1 MTVLPA
7 GAISITDGAVV
18 IAAETVAPRLGL
30 DPEALQAEM
39 RRGQVCC
46 LVETGADQDKGRTRV
61 TVRYQARSWALV
73 IEPDGKERA
82 TTWSAST
89 IPLKTK
95 ATSSHRDQVAEQ
107 LRTSLRN
114 MAAAG
119 LTITY
124 GGLARL
130 LELSPPNTINQITLA
145 LKRLM
150 EEDAKAGRPLI
161 AALVLSK
168 ARDGLPAM
176 GFFDC
181 ARRLGRFTGDPDGEE
196 ARSFH
201 TTELTAAQKFWGGC
215 DGNRIDAVALP
226 SRGQSRLSR
235 RAARLDAPDDGRRGD
250 SRADGTR
257 AQALRR

>member
-7 GAISITDGAVV
+7 GAISITDGAIV

-30 DPEALQAEM
+30 KPEALQAEM
-39 RRGQVCC
+39 QCGRVCC
-46 LVETGADQDKGRTRV
+46 LVETGVDDDEGRTRV
-61 TVRYQARSWALV
+61 TVRYHARSWTLV

-89 IPLKTK
+89 IPLKTRA

-107 LRTSLRN
+107 LRACLQN

-130 LELSPPNTINQITLA
+130 LELSLPNTIHQITVA
-145 LKRLM
+145 LERLM
-150 EEDAKAGRPLI
+150 EDDAEAGRPFI
-161 AALVLSK
+161 AALVISK
-168 ARDGLPAM
+168 ARGGLPAM

-181 ARRLGRFTGDPDGEE
+181 AQRLGRFAGDPNGVE

-201 TTELTAAQKFWGGC
+201 ATELNAALKFWGGC
-215 DGNRIDAVALP
+215 DASCDAA
-226 SRGQSRLSR
+226 G
-235 RAARLDAPDDGRRGD
+235 
-250 SRADGTR
+250 
-257 AQALRR
+257 